1 MGVPGLK
8 LMTRYMRGTDID
20 RGALSD
26 SSESERNIY
35 LSYVI
40 QDGPLKN
47 LGVELRNI
55 NVKFRHANDFDENR
69 LITTYTWKFW

>member
-1 MGVPGLK
+1 MPGLK
-8 LMTRYMRGTDID
+8 LMTRYISGTGID

-26 SSESERNIY
+26 NSESERNVY

-40 QDGPLKN
+40 QEGPLKN

-55 NVKFRHANDFDENR
+55 NVKFRHGNDYGENR